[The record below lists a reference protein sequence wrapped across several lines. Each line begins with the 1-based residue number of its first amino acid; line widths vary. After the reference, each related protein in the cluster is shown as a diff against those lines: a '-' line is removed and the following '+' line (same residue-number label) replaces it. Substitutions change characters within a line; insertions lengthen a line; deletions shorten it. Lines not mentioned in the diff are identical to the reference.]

1 MLLVSCCNVR
11 FDFRVKTMFMLSLR
25 SSVLKRICVFY
36 YVNCFLFYIYW
47 FQTRFHIRWC
57 SVTHW
62 VSIVDQELLTIPFSV
77 VRVVRG
83 VRSFNFLC
91 IVIYWPLVLFLCH
104 CIVYPF
110 FRNACTKS
118 GSLRFSQFSG
128 CWLIL
133 SVYIL
138 MSFDFPFVRLFE
150 VR

>member
-62 VSIVDQELLTIPFSV
+62 VSIVDQELLLFV
-77 VRVVRG
+77 V
-83 VRSFNFLC
+83 
-91 IVIYWPLVLFLCH
+91 LVLFGLLIFSALSYIGLWSFFFCH

-138 MSFDFPFVRLFE
+138 MSFDFPFVRLFG